1 MEWEVREKFTLVEL
15 AEREGKIE
23 EFVVTK
29 EEMEMYVDL
38 HPLTNTTSYT
48 VMESMSVAKALV
60 LFRQVGIRHLLIV
73 PKYEA
78 ARVLLV
84 IGILTW
90 QDLREVK
97 EVEKSECQ
105 KREEESDDRNVK
117 AGSEHWMCVE

>member
-90 QDLREVK
+90 QDLRSYNILSAIPDLERTK
-97 EVEKSECQ
+97 GNEKH
-105 KREEESDDRNVK
+105 N
-117 AGSEHWMCVE
+117 